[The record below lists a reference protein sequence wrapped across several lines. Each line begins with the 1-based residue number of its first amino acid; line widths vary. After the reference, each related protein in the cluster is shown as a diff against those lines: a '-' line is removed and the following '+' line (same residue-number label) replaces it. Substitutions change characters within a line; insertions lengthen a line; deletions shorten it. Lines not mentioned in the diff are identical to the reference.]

1 MYSLINQ
8 ETNMKYIINTNETIL
23 YIYNMDE
30 MQVEGIVRE
39 KWGSM
44 KMRVLFT
51 KKDSEILKHETL
63 DEIIK
68 NDNNFIQK
76 CEIISSTLQANGFF
90 SRTYNN
96 LERQYFNQFLG
107 SQVFLECLENPK
119 YSNNDSIIELLKNET
134 PVIYKLLKNLF
145 YNEKDEVIENFV
157 AWLKVVSFK
166 DKHQDIIWN
175 FFGTNEE
182 EQGQGA
188 GKGVLITLLNKIF
201 SGLVSSVSNMTYQ
214 NNFNS
219 NLMNKKVI
227 VFDEVDYKCLKYE
240 NIKDI
245 TGNSVFRVEF
255 KGREPLEAKNVSSWL
270 MFSNMHNLHNRITS
284 DDRRTFLIRPN
295 PKNGS
300 LKAIINKDYNGD
312 FTHFNNLLHSEI
324 ENFINIIAV
333 ADDKVKSPL
342 EMTTQAHRN
351 YFRQSKQVSVL
362 DINELHKILIS
373 PNFQDKIFAIF
384 QEILNIEPTYKK
396 DVLLIKRAIGNKFMN
411 RKIFTMIFD
420 ILKDNHYINANE
432 KLNKLWELFKENIS
446 KYEYVSIEDIKVNET
461 KKWTIFRDKTMLY
474 HKDKTIKILTPVWRE
489 MFCEKVA

>member
-1 MYSLINQ
+1 MYSLIEQ
-8 ETNMKYIINTNETIL
+8 ENNLKYIINTNETIL
-23 YIYNMDE
+23 YIYNVDE
-30 MQVEGIVRE
+30 VNIETVVRD

-44 KMRVLFT
+44 KMYVSCKT
-51 KKDSEILKHETL
+51 KGSEVTRQETL

-68 NDNNFIQK
+68 NDNNFIDK
-76 CEIISSTLQANGFF
+76 CEIISSTLKSNGFF
-90 SRTYNN
+90 RRTYNN

-107 SQVFLECLENPK
+107 SKVFLECLENQK
-119 YSNNDSIIELLKNET
+119 YSDDESIIKLLEQET
-134 PVIYKLLKNLF
+134 PTIYKLLKNLF
-145 YNEKDEVIENFV
+145 HNEKDEVIENFI

-166 DKHQDIIWN
+166 DKNQDIIWN

-201 SGLVSSVSNMTYQ
+201 SGLVSSVSNTTYQ

-227 VFDEVDYKCLKYE
+227 VFDEVDYKYLKYE

-245 TGNSVFRVEF
+245 TGSSVLRVEF

-270 MFSNMHNLHNRITS
+270 MFSNMHTLHNKITS

-300 LKAIINKDYNGD
+300 LKVIIDKDYDEDFNYFNG
-312 FTHFNNLLHSEI
+312 LLHDEI
-324 ENFINIIAV
+324 ENFINIISV

-342 EMTTQAHRN
+342 EMTTQAHRD
-351 YFRQSKQVSVL
+351 YFRQSNQVSVL
-362 DINELHKILIS
+362 DINELHKILVS
-373 PNFQDKIFAIF
+373 HHFKDKIFAIF
-384 QEILNIEPTYKK
+384 QEIINIEQSYKK
-396 DVLLIKRAIGNKFMN
+396 DVLLIKRAINNQFMN
-411 RKIFTMIFD
+411 RRVFTAIFD
-420 ILKDNHYINANE
+420 ILKDNQYINSNE

-446 KYEYVSIEDIKVNET
+446 KFDYVFINNIKINET
-461 KKWTIFRDKTMLY
+461 KKWTVFRDKTMIC
-474 HKDKTIKILTPVWRE
+474 HKDKTNKILTPIWRE
-489 MFCEKVA
+489 MFCEEI

>member
-1 MYSLINQ
+1 MYSLIEEKN
-8 ETNMKYIINTNETIL
+8 NIKYIINTNETIL
-23 YIYNMDE
+23 YICDIDE
-30 MQVEGIVRE
+30 MKIESIVRE

-51 KKDSEILKHETL
+51 KKDSDSTTRQETL

-68 NDNNFIQK
+68 NRNNFIHK
-76 CEIISSTLQANGFF
+76 CEIISSTLQTNGLFR
-90 SRTYNN
+90 RTYNN

-107 SQVFLECLENPK
+107 SKVFLECLETQK
-119 YSNNDSIIELLKNET
+119 YNDDESIIELLERET
-134 PVIYKLLKNLF
+134 PTIYKLLKNLF
-145 YNEKDEVIENFV
+145 HNEKDEVIENFI

-166 DKHQDIIWN
+166 DKNQDIIWN

-201 SGLVSSVSNMTYQ
+201 SGLVSSVSNTTYQ

-227 VFDEVDYKCLKYE
+227 VFDEVDYKYLKYE

-245 TGNSVFRVEF
+245 TGSSVLRVEF

-270 MFSNMHNLHNRITS
+270 MFSNMHTLHNKITS

-300 LKAIINKDYNGD
+300 LKVIIDKDYDEDFNYFNG
-312 FTHFNNLLHSEI
+312 LLHDEI
-324 ENFINIIAV
+324 ENFINIISV

-342 EMTTQAHRN
+342 EMTTQAHRD
-351 YFRQSKQVSVL
+351 YFRQSNQVSVL
-362 DINELHKILIS
+362 DINELHKILVS
-373 PNFQDKIFAIF
+373 HHFQDKIFAIF
-384 QEILNIEPTYKK
+384 QEIINIEQSYKK
-396 DVLLIKRAIGNKFMN
+396 DVLLIKRAINNQFMN
-411 RKIFTMIFD
+411 RRVFTMIFD
-420 ILKDNHYINANE
+420 ILKDNQYINSNE

-446 KYEYVSIEDIKVNET
+446 KFDYVFINNIKINET
-461 KKWTIFRDKTMLY
+461 KKWTAFRDKTMIY
-474 HKDKTIKILTPVWRE
+474 HQDKTNKILTPIWRE
-489 MFCEKVA
+489 MFCEEV

>member
-1 MYSLINQ
+1 MYSLIQQ
-8 ETNMKYIINTNETIL
+8 ENNIKYIINTNETIL
-23 YIYNMDE
+23 YICDIDE
-30 MQVEGIVRE
+30 MKIESIVRE

-51 KKDSEILKHETL
+51 KKDSEPTTKQETL

-68 NDNNFIQK
+68 NRNDFIHK
-76 CEIISSTLQANGFF
+76 CEIISSTLQTNGLFR
-90 SRTYNN
+90 RTYNN

-107 SQVFLECLENPK
+107 SKVFLECLENQK
-119 YSNNDSIIELLKNET
+119 YNDDESIIKLLEQET
-134 PVIYKLLKNLF
+134 PTIYKLLKNLF
-145 YNEKDEVIENFV
+145 HNEKDEVIENFI

-166 DKHQDIIWN
+166 DKNQDIIWN

-201 SGLVSSVSNMTYQ
+201 SGLVSSVSNTTYQ

-227 VFDEVDYKCLKYE
+227 VFDEVDYKYLKYE

-245 TGNSVFRVEF
+245 TGSPVLRVEF

-270 MFSNMHNLHNRITS
+270 MFSNMHNLHNKITS

-300 LKAIINKDYNGD
+300 LKTIINKDYDGD
-312 FTHFNNLLHSEI
+312 FNYFKYSLHDEI
-324 ENFINIIAV
+324 ENFINIIAI

-342 EMTTQAHRN
+342 EMTTQAHRD
-351 YFRQSKQVSVL
+351 YFRQ
-362 DINELHKILIS
+362 
-373 PNFQDKIFAIF
+373 
-384 QEILNIEPTYKK
+384 
-396 DVLLIKRAIGNKFMN
+396 
-411 RKIFTMIFD
+411 
-420 ILKDNHYINANE
+420 
-432 KLNKLWELFKENIS
+432 
-446 KYEYVSIEDIKVNET
+446 
-461 KKWTIFRDKTMLY
+461 
-474 HKDKTIKILTPVWRE
+474 
-489 MFCEKVA
+489 